1 MLKYLFYKS
10 YKFQQKIGHSDDPA
24 FFAALTLALSI
35 IIYSID
41 LIMIVSLLFR
51 VDFPLFNNMLISGI
65 LSIIVILFFY
75 FYFVHN
81 KKYLKILD
89 KYESENRSQQILGN
103 IIIIIYF
110 SLAFILFVLGMYIKM
125 LQNQGAL

>member
-24 FFAALTLALSI
+24 FFAALSIAFSI

-41 LIMIVSLLFR
+41 LIMLTSLLFGIN
-51 VDFPLFNNMLISGI
+51 FPLFGNKLISGV
-65 LSIIVILFFY
+65 LSVIIILFFY
-75 FYFVHN
+75 FHLIRK
-81 KKYLKILD
+81 KKYLKILE
-89 KYESENRSQQILGN
+89 KYKSENRSQQLFGN

-110 SLAFILFVLGMYIKM
+110 LLAFILFVLGMYIKM
-125 LQNQGAL
+125 LQNQGVL